1 MGENMGYL
9 LTGFHVEDIGFMT
22 IFDFIIL
29 IYGAYSVYTS
39 QQMKRTGTPPAW
51 LVAQQDL
58 KRVRK
63 RRSSVT

>member
-29 IYGAYSVYTS
+29 IYGA
-39 QQMKRTGTPPAW
+39 
-51 LVAQQDL
+51 
-58 KRVRK
+58 
-63 RRSSVT
+63 